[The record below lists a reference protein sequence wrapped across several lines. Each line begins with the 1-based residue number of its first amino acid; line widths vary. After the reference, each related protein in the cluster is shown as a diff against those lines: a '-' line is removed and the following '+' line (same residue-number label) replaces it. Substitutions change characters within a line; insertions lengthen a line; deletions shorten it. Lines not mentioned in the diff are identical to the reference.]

1 MRFHPPRHVYRPVKT
16 VATEVRATV
25 RWFDLERGFGFVS
38 PEGGAAEAFLPAAL
52 VEAAGRRSL
61 PEGVTLTVDL
71 AEGER
76 GPQVSRIYKFDF
88 STAVAEPAAGR
99 GRGDRGDRGGAGP
112 RREPRGPAKERGRP
126 QKTQDRRGPPAGRA
140 DTGAAKGAA
149 EGATEG
155 TVEGTVK
162 WYDEKKGFGFVG
174 VEDGGRDVFVH
185 ATALERSGVGP
196 LAEGEKVVVK
206 LRAGEKGREAVEVR
220 KG

>member
-38 PEGGAAEAFLPAAL
+38 PEGGSAEAFLPAAL

-99 GRGDRGDRGGAGP
+99 GRGERAAGP

-126 QKTQDRRGPPAGRA
+126 QKTPDRRGPPAGRA
-140 DTGAAKGAA
+140 ATGAA

-196 LAEGEKVVVK
+196 LAEGEKVVVT

-220 KG
+220 KA

>member
-16 VATEVRATV
+16 VATEIRATV

-38 PEGGAAEAFLPAAL
+38 PEGGSAEAFLPAAL

-88 STAVAEPAAGR
+88 STAAAEPSAGR
-99 GRGDRGDRGGAGP
+99 GRADRKAGP
-112 RREPRGPAKERGRP
+112 RREPRGPAKERARP
-126 QKTQDRRGPPAGRA
+126 PRPTPDRPSLDRTGPPAASGQA
-140 DTGAAKGAA
+140 L
-149 EGATEG
+149 
-155 TVEGTVK
+155 EGTVK
-162 WYDEKKGFGFVG
+162 WYDQKKGFGFIG

-185 ATALERSGVGP
+185 ASALERAGVGA
-196 LAEGEKVVVK
+196 LAEGEKVLVTT
-206 LRAGEKGREAVEVR
+206 RDGEKGREAVEVR
-220 KG
+220 KA